1 MHLATKR
8 AEPGSSTLIHAAL
21 AGGRINPI
29 HMEVTMVT
37 DIMPGTAPAMRTST
51 REEAEDYRGFVAQ
64 LNDEW
69 RVVVCRSAVQWILQR
84 NGGYR
89 HGAARWTPVGFY
101 RSRQGLIAAV
111 RVRCGQVDPDAAEI
125 IDALPAWIEEAAQ

>member
-1 MHLATKR
+1 MRPESKR
-8 AEPGSSTLIHAAL
+8 AEAGTSTLSIAAL
-21 AGGRINPI
+21 AGGNLNPRSK
-29 HMEVTMVT
+29 EVAMATITMS
-37 DIMPGTAPAMRTST
+37 GTVPAMRTST